1 MTNVPKLQLT
11 KTGVSVPLESEVLT
25 GVLADINQ
33 AFGGGLNTTNLETPQ
48 GQLASSQAAVVA
60 DKNNQLAELANQF
73 DPQFADGI
81 WQDALARISIS

>member
-33 AFGGGLNTTNLETPQ
+33 AFGGF
-48 GQLASSQAAVVA
+48 QLVHISQ
-60 DKNNQLAELANQF
+60 
-73 DPQFADGI
+73 
-81 WQDALARISIS
+81 

>member
-33 AFGGGLNTTNLETPQ
+33 AFGGGLNTTLRDLARFGEMMRNRGRFN
-48 GQLASSQAAVVA
+48 GQQIIPAAVVE
-60 DKNNQLAELANQF
+60 DIERGGRGLLVHVREAN
-73 DPQFADGI
+73 GE
-81 WQDALARISIS
+81 